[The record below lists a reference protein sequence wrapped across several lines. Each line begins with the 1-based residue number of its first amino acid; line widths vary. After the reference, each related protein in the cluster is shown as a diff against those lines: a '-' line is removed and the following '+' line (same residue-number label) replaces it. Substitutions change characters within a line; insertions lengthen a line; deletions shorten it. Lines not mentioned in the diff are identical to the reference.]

1 MKKNQR
7 YKLENSVI
15 QVNKEGLAILNDG
28 VVLFEKDEIRH
39 TSRKIEYWENGKM
52 HSNVLLTNNFELEPQ
67 EIIAIYK
74 RRWQIETLFKQL
86 KQNFPLKYFFGESVN
101 AIQIQIWVALIANL
115 LISIVQKQVKRRW
128 SF

>member
-39 TSRKIEYWENGKM
+39 TSRKIECWENGKM

-115 LISIVQKQVKRRW
+115 HISIVQKQVKRR
-128 SF
+128 

>member
-1 MKKNQR
+1 
-7 YKLENSVI
+7 
-15 QVNKEGLAILNDG
+15 
-28 VVLFEKDEIRH
+28 
-39 TSRKIEYWENGKM
+39 M

-115 LISIVQKQVKRRW
+115 LISIVQKQVQRR
-128 SF
+128 

>member
-115 LISIVQKQVKRRW
+115 LISIVQKQVKRR
-128 SF
+128 